1 MSSCGNIKPCPE
13 EFLPGCTVPTYAFGE
28 QEAFGVGGEAALAD
42 SQTLQHN
49 EPFILVSGTY
59 YQFNGSFFMYLGMQ
73 EYMGFTA
80 HPKVPLST
88 PFYFTAHKYPGAT
101 RSTATGGRSLQS
113 RGTTIREGDVVF
125 ITSNASRL
133 ALAQYNPPSPFA
145 LPQFQVPI
153 SDAIENFAQ
162 YGTQDGG
169 CIRIVSDDFNESVAP
184 DDQPPIRMD
193 GSKAY
198 YFMLTRIGQYLQ
210 VLPGISPAPNVV
222 HTSGFRGAETR
233 LIPLTGQDF
242 YGLVEQEQ
250 ALREQRAANAAAA
263 IAAGSSATN
272 VTAAETQAAGTVAQN
287 AAAVANNAANT
298 ARAANDAAMTA
309 VTNGNAAL
317 AVNAAK
323 QANEAAKEATKAAQ
337 TAINAANAVSGQS
350 NEANGAANLAVN
362 AAQAA
367 QNLAQNATATAQLV
381 AVNTKTSA
389 SVWNIGQ

>member
-1 MSSCGNIKPCPE
+1 M
-13 EFLPGCTVPTYAFGE
+13 PTYAFAE
-28 QEAFGVGGEAALAD
+28 QEPFGIGGEAALAD

-80 HPKVPLST
+80 HPKVPLSA
-88 PFYFTAHKYPGAT
+88 PFYFTAHKYPNAT

-113 RGTTIREGDVVF
+113 SGTTIREGDTVF

-133 ALAQYNPPSPFA
+133 ALAQYNPPSPYA

-162 YGTQDGG
+162 YGTQDGA
-169 CIRIVSDDFNESVAP
+169 CIRIFSDDFDLSVAP
-184 DDQPPIRMD
+184 DDQPPVRMD

-242 YGLVEQEQ
+242 YGLVEQQQ

-263 IAAGSSATN
+263 VAAGVAT
-272 VTAAETQAAGTVAQN
+272 VAGAAETRAAGAVAEN
-287 AAAVANNAANT
+287 AATVANNAAKT
-298 ARAANDAAMTA
+298 ARAANDAAVAA
-309 VTNGNAAL
+309 VTAGNASL

-337 TAINAANAVSGQS
+337 TAIGAANSVAGQS
-350 NEANGAANLAVN
+350 NQANGAADLAVN

-367 QNLAQNATATAQLV
+367 QNLARNATATAQLV
-381 AVNTKTSA
+381 ASNSKTSA
-389 SVWNIGQ
+389 TV